1 MKTAVWWIRRDLRL
15 TDNQAL
21 AAAMDAADQVIPL
34 FIVDP
39 FFENSEYVGDKRR
52 AFLWAGL
59 RQLDADLQ
67 ECGSRLIVRYG
78 RPQQVLTDLLEES
91 GAEAIFVEEDF

>member
-21 AAAMDAADQVIPL
+21 AAALDAAEQVIPL

-39 FFENSEYVGDKRR
+39 FFENSDYVGDKR
-52 AFLWAGL
+52 
-59 RQLDADLQ
+59 
-67 ECGSRLIVRYG
+67 
-78 RPQQVLTDLLEES
+78 
-91 GAEAIFVEEDF
+91 

>member
-21 AAAMDAADQVIPL
+21 AAACQAANKVIPL

-39 FFENSEYVGDKRR
+39 FFETSDRVGDKRR

-59 RQLDADLQ
+59 RQQ
-67 ECGSRLIVRYG
+67 
-78 RPQQVLTDLLEES
+78 
-91 GAEAIFVEEDF
+91 

>member
-15 TDNQAL
+15 ADNQAL
-21 AAAMDAADQVIPL
+21 AAALQAADQVVPL

-39 FFENSEYVGDKRR
+39 FFEKSEYVGQKRR

-59 RQLDADLQ
+59 RRLDADLR
-67 ECGSRLIVRYG
+67 ERGGRLIVRYG
-78 RPQQVLTDLLEES
+78 RPQEVLTKILVES
-91 GAEAIFVEEDF
+91 RF